1 MANPLEQAHTW
12 GTDSTYPANEVDK
25 RKQEVS
31 KIIRALKEIRIGEEG
46 NRYYPIR
53 FLREAIDAYT
63 YVFSN
68 GAIYYASLA
77 LELALVQRLAEIGS
91 LKKWRDKE
99 REEVNKGKKKREQ
112 DYPSFENLIKWA
124 FQEKLLDRKTN
135 EEAHG
140 VLNLR
145 NAYIHYYNVMWH
157 QIDIDNRTRRSMKA
171 MLPKVQEEI
180 HQKFGPSVREEILKF
195 FNSLTDSVLSDRT
208 LADRQIPTADIRPNK
223 KALKYIEKR
232 ERSFANLLSDYMKRR
247 DSEVVRLEMGGVETK
262 DALDC
267 LSWSADI
274 FVQLGFI
281 SKVK

>member
-1 MANPLEQAHTW
+1 MANPLEQAHMW
-12 GTDSTYPANEVDK
+12 GADSTYPANEVDK

-63 YVFSN
+63 NVFSN

-77 LELALVQRLAEIGS
+77 LELALVQRLAETGY

-112 DYPSFENLIKWA
+112 DYPAFENLIKWA

-135 EEAHG
+135 EDAHG

-157 QIDIDNRTRRSMKA
+157 QIDIDNRTRRYMKE

-223 KALKYIEKR
+223 KALKFIEKR
-232 ERSFANLLSDYMKRR
+232 ERSFANLLSDYIKRR

-267 LSWSADI
+267 LNWTADI

>member
-1 MANPLEQAHTW
+1 MANPLEQTRTW
-12 GTDSTYPANEVDK
+12 GADSTYPTNEVNR

-31 KIIRALKEIRIGEEG
+31 EIVRALKEIRIGEEG
-46 NRYYPIR
+46 NKYYPIR
-53 FLREAIDAYT
+53 FFREAIDAYT
-63 YVFSN
+63 FLFSN

-77 LELALVQRLAEIGS
+77 LELALVQRLTERGS

-112 DYPSFENLIKWA
+112 DYPSFENLIKWS

-157 QIDIDNRTRRSMKA
+157 QIDTDNRTRRYMKV
-171 MLPKVQEEI
+171 MLPKVQQEI
-180 HQKFGPSVREEILKF
+180 HQKLDPSVREEMLKI
-195 FNSLTDSVLSDRT
+195 FNSLTESVISDRT
-208 LADRQIPTADIRPNK
+208 LAERQIPTADIRPNK

-232 ERSFANLLSDYMKRR
+232 ERSFADLLSDYMKRS

-267 LSWSADI
+267 LSWTTDI

-281 SKVK
+281 SKVN

>member
-1 MANPLEQAHTW
+1 MANPLEQARTW
-12 GTDSTYPANEVDK
+12 GADSTYPTNEVNR

-31 KIIRALKEIRIGEEG
+31 EIVRALKEIRIGEEG
-46 NRYYPIR
+46 NKYYPIR
-53 FLREAIDAYT
+53 FFREAIDAYT
-63 YVFSN
+63 FLFSN

-77 LELALVQRLAEIGS
+77 LELALVQRLTETGS

-112 DYPSFENLIKWA
+112 DYPSFENLIKWS

-135 EEAHG
+135 EEAPG

-157 QIDIDNRTRRSMKA
+157 QIDTDNRTRRYMKV
-171 MLPKVQEEI
+171 MLPKVQQEI
-180 HQKFGPSVREEILKF
+180 HQKLDPSVREEMLKI
-195 FNSLTDSVLSDRT
+195 FNSLTESVISDRT
-208 LADRQIPTADIRPNK
+208 LAERQIPTADIRPNK

-232 ERSFANLLSDYMKRR
+232 ERSFADLLSDYMKRR

-267 LSWSADI
+267 LSWTTDI
-274 FVQLGFI
+274 FV
-281 SKVK
+281 